1 MGTKRLTI
9 RATAALAALAWGCGK
24 PADADSTR
32 GVDDA
37 RPVHVEPVARQDVE
51 EVLVYAVDLEP
62 SAEVRIYSMISETIV
77 DFPWQDG
84 DRVEKGQRIALIRKN
99 ALTKGMAQAAA
110 QLEGLDVQIGS
121 LGDQLERSRPLLSG
135 GAMSQ
140 NEYDKLESSYLSMVA
155 QRKAMSASKGQ
166 LADQVGKAT
175 ISAPISGV
183 VAFKAYEVGDMASP
197 AVPLCRILA
206 VDELKARLDLV
217 EEDVPKV
224 HMGQEVHLVLDA
236 YPGRIFSGRI
246 TSILPYLDPATRTN
260 AVEVTLANPADGTGE
275 RMLKPGM
282 FGKAEIVVARHENA
296 VVAPGVALLM
306 DDLLLDS
313 RKPGQILRRA
323 FAVGEDGK
331 ASERVVEIGIRQGS
345 AYEILSGLEE
355 GEKLVVRGQHGLVDG
370 QAVRVVEAEK

>member
-1 MGTKRLTI
+1 
-9 RATAALAALAWGCGK
+9 
-24 PADADSTR
+24 
-32 GVDDA
+32 
-37 RPVHVEPVARQDVE
+37 
-51 EVLVYAVDLEP
+51 
-62 SAEVRIYSMISETIV
+62 
-77 DFPWQDG
+77 
-84 DRVEKGQRIALIRKN
+84 
-99 ALTKGMAQAAA
+99 
-110 QLEGLDVQIGS
+110 
-121 LGDQLERSRPLLSG
+121 
-135 GAMSQ
+135 
-140 NEYDKLESSYLSMVA
+140 
-155 QRKAMSASKGQ
+155 
-166 LADQVGKAT
+166 
-175 ISAPISGV
+175 
-183 VAFKAYEVGDMASP
+183 
-197 AVPLCRILA
+197 
-206 VDELKARLDLV
+206 
-217 EEDVPKV
+217 V